1 MIYISP
7 RHLRERPRG
16 LWSRLMKLTKEFSKG
31 NLFTPS
37 LLSDYFVSQKSG
49 VEGDDTSEGISSIY
63 SSYAKNIRIYSSNKK
78 EVRVCP
84 LPHSVDMILGSGDD
98 ITTAAHGSLH
108 YGATG
113 NGYDYLKI
121 FVDALA
127 DTQEKWVWKFT
138 LAQKTIGDA
147 SPRTAAS
154 FLGEGEL
161 SGDLLDTLIREFL
174 LVIRNLQHL
183 TLPEEE
189 DVIDLV
195 RAELRGIEQDVLSRP
210 ENISIG
216 KPAHLSFAQFVFSHI
231 SHPLPSL
238 YQWQMSLLGLL
249 LEKTGIRRRDD
260 LSGCSVWDLSFVP
273 SSFI

>member
-31 NLFTPS
+31 SLLTPS

-49 VEGDDTSEGISSIY
+49 VEGDDSSEGISSIY
-63 SSYAKNIRIYSSNKK
+63 SSDAKSIRIYSSNKK
-78 EVRVCP
+78 EVKVCP

-98 ITTAAHGSLH
+98 ITTAIHGSLH

-113 NGYDYLKI
+113 NGYDYLKM

-127 DTQEKWVWKFT
+127 DTQEKYVWKFT
-138 LAQKTIGDA
+138 LAQKTIGNA

-189 DVIDLV
+189 NVIDFV

-210 ENISIG
+210 EDISIG
-216 KPAHLSFAQFVFSHI
+216 KPTHLSFAQFVFGHI
-231 SHPLPSL
+231 SHPFPSL
-238 YQWQMSLLGLL
+238 YQWQMNSLGLL
-249 LEKTGIRRRDD
+249 LEKIGIRRRDD
-260 LSGCSVWDLSFVP
+260 SSGCKKWVVSFVP